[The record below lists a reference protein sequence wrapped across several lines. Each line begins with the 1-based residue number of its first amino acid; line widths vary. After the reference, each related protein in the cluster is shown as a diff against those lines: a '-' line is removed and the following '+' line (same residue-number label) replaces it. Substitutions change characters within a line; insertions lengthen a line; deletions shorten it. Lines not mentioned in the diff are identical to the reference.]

1 MYKIDFIFLLNYA
14 KYCIPPTS
22 PFQESFFESLS
33 ENYYNQFSKEE
44 RKRMFD
50 TIVKNES
57 FSLDNQA
64 CVLFH
69 NRFNPNN
76 QYLVS
81 AKKDLLNETILCYD
95 HYGQMHISKNVSVQ
109 EKYIIKIEKATN

>member
-1 MYKIDFIFLLNYA
+1 MYKIDFIFLLNYS

-22 PFQESFFESLS
+22 PFQDCFFESLS

-50 TIVKNES
+50 MIVKNES
-57 FSLDNQA
+57 FSLENKD

-76 QYLVS
+76 QYVVT
-81 AKKDLLNETILCYD
+81 AKKDKLIESFECYD
-95 HYGQMHISKNVSVQ
+95 HYGQMHISKYVTVQ
-109 EKYIIKIEKATN
+109 EKYIIKIEKASD